1 MDTVTRAACE
11 IRDIELLSEMGQL
24 EDLQQEIWNLTEREI
39 VPAAQ
44 FCAVREAGGIL
55 IGAFDQ
61 GRLVGFVY
69 GFLGH
74 EDGHFSIHS
83 DMLGLKSEYR
93 RRGLGY
99 RLKLAQRERALA
111 AGIGRIT
118 WTFDPLQ
125 AANARLN
132 LYKLG
137 AVARRYLVNLYGAG
151 GNSLLHRFGSDRLW
165 ATWLLDSSR
174 VKRRLS
180 QTAFPSGSEPDWEGA
195 VCWVRVGRGGLPETA
210 ALTPPPTQKAILIEV
225 PCDFE
230 TLSSSRTEGGRL
242 WREATRAA
250 FTRALESGYVVEEFR
265 VHPEAHRPYGQYL
278 LLPRKLS
285 RF

>member
-1 MDTVTRAACE
+1 METITQIGCE
-11 IRDIELLSEMGQL
+11 IRDIELLSQMREI
-24 EDLQQEIWNLTEREI
+24 EELQRKIWNLTEREI

-44 FCAVREAGGIL
+44 FCAVREAGGTL

-69 GFLGH
+69 GFLGRD
-74 EDGHFSIHS
+74 EGQISIHS

-93 RRGLGY
+93 RIGLGY

-111 AGIGRIT
+111 AGIRRIT

-132 LYKLG
+132 LDKLG
-137 AVARRYLVNLYGAG
+137 AVAGRYLVNLYGTE

-165 ATWLLDSSR
+165 ATWLLDSLR
-174 VKRRLS
+174 VKHRLS
-180 QTAFPSGSEPDWEGA
+180 QASAPAGSQPDWAGA
-195 VCWVRVGRGGLPETA
+195 LCWVRLGPGGLPETC
-210 ALTPPPTQKAILIEV
+210 ALTRPPQQRPILIEI
-225 PCDFE
+225 PCDFQ
-230 TLSSSRTEGGRL
+230 TLSSSRTDGGRL

-250 FTRALESGYVVEEFR
+250 FTQALESGYVVEEFR
-265 VHPEAHRPYGQYL
+265 LRPEAVRPYGQYL
-278 LLPRKLS
+278 LMPRKPPG
-285 RF
+285 F